1 MLKFKKKSIDTKV
14 QQINNNT
21 DESNAEE
28 EDEEV
33 HYDSMIENGTSEDSD
48 DESDNLNEDE
58 SDDGFSE
65 QEEEQTPSAAAASA
79 LKRKT
84 NTETPTNGLPPKKQK
99 IDKNSALFKQP
110 TVEELNQ
117 LNETKNLF
125 HSNLFRM
132 QIQEI
137 LGEIKIKDKYTKF
150 VNSWMETFA
159 SFLAKL
165 KSENCKNDSSALPWL
180 KKSQMIL
187 PLALDKFQLKSF
199 QFQFI
204 KPTEKPFIVGSFK
217 HQAMIG
223 PKFTVDVCVLM
234 PNECFQKDDYLN
246 LVYDQKRALY
256 LAYIANKMTQTNP
269 DKYDFKF
276 NYFNNNPL
284 KPVLEVTP
292 AGSIGKKLILR
303 IFVGAGESAFKLNRF
318 VPWNSNIRGSIFGEK
333 DTSENLPLAT
343 PNYNAGVLFDLTLK
357 KNQSA
362 LEETLFNHKN
372 LQEGLILLKVWLRQR
387 NFDVGY
393 AGFGSHIMSA
403 FVVYLFRQRK
413 LHTAM
418 SSYQVARQVWNHLA
432 LSTWDEDG
440 KGITLCN
447 DFSAPNQPTL
457 QQFSAYYKVVFAD
470 FTGFSN
476 ICANLSVD
484 VYQRVKA
491 EAKRTIDILNNTK
504 INSFPLVFMTNCPV
518 FTQYDHILKISEESA
533 IMKMLEK
540 HGIRADRHNFAGYWF
555 PQMLKMVSDVLRKGL
570 SDRIFHMVPIETAQ
584 SSWLINE
591 QPKEIEI
598 NFRLGFILNP
608 EQAYEILD
616 KGPQANDEN
625 AEEFRKFWGSKSELR
640 RFQDGSITESCVW
653 SASGE
658 SFAKKRL
665 IVQRIVEHL
674 LGHHFSL
681 PSPLINYIAGDLD
694 KAYRLNRI
702 FKVDKLQKDVNQETD
717 AETTSLEV
725 INSFDDLGQKLRTL
739 DDLPLEITN
748 IQGTSSVFRYCDP
761 VPVLADGRYSKL
773 GIVSR
778 TVCNGI
784 IQLGVSGKWP
794 SELSALRAL
803 KTAFYVKIAQALRA
817 KHKYRTMIRFD
828 GILIFKDG
836 YVFRVEISHA
846 KEIALMK
853 KEVNE
858 KGLTQYKDTPE
869 SIALEKKY
877 LLLPKLTSALHG
889 LYKLHPSFGPTVMI
903 AKRWLYS
910 QLIDSGLWPDECT
923 ELLIAS
929 QYMKMGAQANTCQ
942 PQTGFFR
949 FLHLLAN
956 TDWQTEMVVLQFN
969 EELDDDSVS
978 ELENKFI
985 NERDSF
991 PPLLIVTSYDEKRY
1005 GIWSKEAPILPV
1017 LARVKLL
1024 AKHALSLIEP
1034 AILYLSEEI
1043 KPHKLFTA
1051 SKEGYDILIRLKSDL
1066 VPNCMANEFPSAF
1079 TEWQQPNF
1087 RQFPSGQN
1095 FAKSAITEL
1104 REAFSEFC
1112 IFFYDPCGGRT
1123 IALIWKPDI
1132 FVEREFKVGTMNG
1145 CALTEDGTK
1154 VICNKEAL
1162 IEDMKVILKDLY
1174 SSIEEINK

>member
-1 MLKFKKKSIDTKV
+1 MLKYKKKSPQTKISKLEDV
-14 QQINNNT
+14 ENGN
-21 DESNAEE
+21 DESNG
-28 EDEEV
+28 EDEDI

-48 DESDNLNEDE
+48 EESNNASDNDD

-65 QEEEQTPSAAAASA
+65 HEEEPSPAPSFAS
-79 LKRKT
+79 KRK
-84 NTETPTNGLPPKKQK
+84 NAEIPPNGVAQKKHK
-99 IDKNSALFKQP
+99 VDKNSALYKQP

-150 VNSWMETFA
+150 VDSWIKTFTK
-159 SFLAKL
+159 FLKEL
-165 KSENCKNDSSALPWL
+165 KSENSKNDSNQLNWL
-180 KKSQMIL
+180 NKSQLIL
-187 PLALDKFQLKSF
+187 PLVLNRFQLKTF

-204 KPTEKPFIVGSFK
+204 KPTEDPFIVGSFK
-217 HQAMIG
+217 HRAMVG
-223 PKFTVDVCVLM
+223 PKLTVDVCVSM
-234 PNECFQKDDYLN
+234 PNECFQKDDYLS

-256 LAYIANKMTQTNP
+256 LTYIANEMTRTETDNNF
-269 DKYDFKF
+269 KYQF

-292 AGSIGKKLILR
+292 SGSIGKKLIVR
-303 IFVGAGESAFKLNRF
+303 IFVGAEEQSFKLNRF

-333 DTSENLPLAT
+333 NTSDSLPFAT
-343 PNYNAGVLFDLTLK
+343 PNYNCSILFDVTMR
-357 KNQSA
+357 KNQIA
-362 LEETLFNHKN
+362 LEETLSSNKN
-372 LQEGLILLKVWLRQR
+372 LQEGLILLKIWLRQR

-393 AGFGSHIMSA
+393 SGFGSHIMSA
-403 FVVYLFRQRK
+403 YVVYLFKQRK

-432 LSTWDEDG
+432 LSTWDEDK

-457 QQFSAYYKVVFAD
+457 EQFSTYFDVVFVD
-470 FTGFSN
+470 VTGFCN

-484 VYQRVKA
+484 VYRRVKG
-491 EAKRTIDILNNTK
+491 EAKRTVDILNNTK
-504 INSFPLVFMTNCPV
+504 INSFPLIFMTSCPIY
-518 FTQYDHILKISEESA
+518 TQYDHILKISNPSS
-533 IMKMLEK
+533 IVNMLKK
-540 HGIRADRHNFAGYWF
+540 HGCRSDRHNFAGFWF
-555 PQMLKMVSDVLRKGL
+555 PQTLKMISNLLRKGL
-570 SDRIFHMVPIETAQ
+570 SDRIFHIVPIETAP
-584 SSWLINE
+584 SSWDLNT
-591 QPKEIEI
+591 QPKDVEV
-598 NFRLGFILNP
+598 NFRLGLILNP
-608 EQAYEILD
+608 ERAYEILD
-616 KGPQANDEN
+616 KGPQANEKTAD
-625 AEEFRKFWGSKSELR
+625 EFRKFWGSKSELR
-640 RFQDGSITESCVW
+640 RFQDGSITEACVW

-665 IVQRIVEHL
+665 IVGRIVEHL
-674 LGHHFSL
+674 LEHHFDLES
-681 PSPLINYIAGDLD
+681 SAINYIAGQLD
-694 KAYRLNRI
+694 TVYKLNRI
-702 FKVDKLQKDVNQETD
+702 FKVDKLEKDVNQELD

-725 INSFDDLGQKLRTL
+725 IKSFDDLGQKLRTL
-739 DDLPLEITN
+739 DELPLEITN
-748 IQGTSSVFRYCDP
+748 IQGTSPVFRFCDP

-773 GIVSR
+773 GLASR
-778 TVCNGI
+778 TVCSGI
-784 IQLGVSGKWP
+784 IQLGVSGNWP

-803 KTAFYVKIAQALRA
+803 KTAFYVKIAQALKE
-817 KHKYRTMIRFD
+817 KHNYRTLIRFD
-828 GILIFKDG
+828 GIFIFKDG

-858 KGLTQYKDTPE
+858 KGLTHYKDTPE
-869 SIALEKKY
+869 SIALEKRY
-877 LLLPKLTSALHG
+877 VLLPKLTSALHG

-910 QLIDSGLWPDECT
+910 QLIDDGLWPDECT

-929 QYMKMGAQANTCQ
+929 QYLKMGAQANTCQ
-942 PQTGFFR
+942 PQTGFYR
-949 FLHLLAN
+949 FLSLLAN

-969 EELDDDSVS
+969 EELDDESVS

-991 PPLLIVTSYDEKRY
+991 PPLMIVTSYDEKRY
-1005 GIWSKEAPILPV
+1005 GIWSKEAPIIPV

-1024 AKHALSLIEP
+1024 AKHALNLIEP
-1034 AILYLSEEI
+1034 IILTPSWVI

-1051 SKEGYDILIRLKSDL
+1051 SKEGYDMLIRLKPDF
-1066 VPNCMANEFPSAF
+1066 VPNCMANEYPSGF
-1079 TEWQQPNF
+1079 SEWTLPNF

-1095 FAKSAITEL
+1095 FLKFAITDL

-1112 IFFYDPCGGRT
+1112 IFFYNPCGGRD

-1132 FVEREFKVGTMNG
+1132 FAEKEFKVGTMNG
-1145 CALTEDGTK
+1145 CCLAKDEKLVK
-1154 VICNKEAL
+1154 CNKEAL
-1162 IEDMKVILKDLY
+1162 IEDMKIILKDMYL
-1174 SSIEEINK
+1174 SIEEMNK